1 MIVKNENPPNPWE
14 RERKSFL
21 NFAGERRKKSLLL
34 RREMM
39 MMISSTTLT
48 TAPKSV
54 QRVPKKVRR
63 HHRLCV
69 FLPIVLLLFEF
80 FFASKTG
87 VFSVQSRVS
96 GSDFKRSAISFSC
109 ISLSL
114 LNWKNCGNWTTPD
127 DDDETLQQLELSR
140 RRRFNP
146 SIIDQQKTTR
156 FLLLSRARESN
167 NRTYDRL
174 QSLLSPRDLLKHKKG
189 GGEGAPFWMW
199 SRQKNTEVDFLASFF
214 WDQK

>member
-1 MIVKNENPPNPWE
+1 MKTLLIPGRE

-63 HHRLCV
+63 HHLCV
-69 FLPIVLLLFEF
+69 FLPIVLVFEF

-114 LNWKNCGNWTTPD
+114 SLIGRTMGTERHPMKMKKRFSNW
-127 DDDETLQQLELSR
+127 S
-140 RRRFNP
+140 
-146 SIIDQQKTTR
+146 
-156 FLLLSRARESN
+156 
-167 NRTYDRL
+167 
-174 QSLLSPRDLLKHKKG
+174 
-189 GGEGAPFWMW
+189 
-199 SRQKNTEVDFLASFF
+199 
-214 WDQK
+214 